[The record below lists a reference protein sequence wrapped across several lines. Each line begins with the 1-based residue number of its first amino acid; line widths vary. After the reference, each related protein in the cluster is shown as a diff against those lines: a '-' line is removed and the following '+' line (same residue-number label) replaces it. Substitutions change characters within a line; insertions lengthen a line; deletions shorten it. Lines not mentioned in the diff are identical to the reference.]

1 MFLLWIETEAIL
13 LKQDRHRQ
21 TQTKPSF
28 SLILGIW
35 REKYKIRGNLISHSG
50 KGKGVGGRGDNIVG
64 GTVSPM

>member
-35 REKYKIRGNLISHSG
+35 REKYTRRGNLMRPRG
-50 KGKGVGGRGDNIVG
+50 KGKGVGGRGDKRILWG
-64 GTVSPM
+64 